1 MPFAMA
7 NGIRTYY
14 EIEGDGPALLLIAGN
29 GMEHTTFHEQV
40 PVFRQNFTCIT
51 YDMRGIGRSD
61 VPESGYTI
69 NEMASDALALLTEL
83 NIGSAHVAGYS
94 LGGAIAQEMA
104 LRCPRR
110 VNSLSLYSTY
120 THVEPYLRHRYELLI
135 QILREG
141 NPTLWAMFTAFSAY
155 GEEYIN
161 AHDEELKREVELRRA
176 RWDGDRAPSKIGL
189 IGHYRAI
196 LSHDVRGRLNE
207 IHCPTWIAVGLSDP
221 VTPYTYSQKL
231 HKEIQGSSL
240 KVYAGA
246 PHRLL
251 NSIPHF
257 TEDAYRFLL
266 CQKERAG
273 QGD

>member
-1 MPFAMA
+1 MIDLDFTPTDVAMA
-7 NGIRTYY
+7 HAR
-14 EIEGDGPALLLIAGN
+14 
-29 GMEHTTFHEQV
+29 V
-40 PVFRQNFTCIT
+40 T

-176 RWDGDRAPSKIGL
+176 DLDAELR
-189 IGHYRAI
+189 
-196 LSHDVRGRLNE
+196 E
-207 IHCPTWIAVGLSDP
+207 
-221 VTPYTYSQKL
+221 
-231 HKEIQGSSL
+231 
-240 KVYAGA
+240 
-246 PHRLL
+246 RLL
-251 NSIPHF
+251 CFLDRERGLHPGLGR
-257 TEDAYRFLL
+257 DA
-266 CQKERAG
+266 AHP
-273 QGD
+273 